1 MGLMKTFLIIVV
13 AISLVAFITNP
24 QHANFQSKANELWE
38 QGLNQ
43 EADSGKIVAK
53 IARFLGTGKRGGLVL
68 SIQREDFYLFSLVTV
83 YNNIDGQPLG
93 TMLGCF
99 GQVYLIEGISDS
111 EYRLKMGKGI

>member
-1 MGLMKTFLIIVV
+1 MEARILTLDIDPMRTFLIIVV
-13 AISLVAFITNP
+13 AISLVAFVTNP
-24 QHANFQSKANELWE
+24 HHADFQSKANELWE

-53 IARFLGTGKRGGLVL
+53 IARFLGAGKSGGLVL
-68 SIQREDFYLFSLVTV
+68 SVQREDFYLFSLGTV

-99 GQVYLIEGISDS
+99 GQVYLI
-111 EYRLKMGKGI
+111 

>member
-1 MGLMKTFLIIVV
+1 MTLTQDIDTMRTFLIIVV
-13 AISLVAFITNP
+13 AFSLVAFVTNP
-24 QHANFQSKANELWE
+24 QHADFQAKANELWE

-53 IARFLGTGKRGGLVL
+53 IARFLGAGKSGGLVL
-68 SIQREDFYLFSLVTV
+68 SVQREDFFLFSLGTV

-99 GQVYLIEGISDS
+99 GQVYLIDGISDTQ
-111 EYRLKMGKGI
+111 Y